1 MYEDL
6 LDRIDASQ
14 MILIGLGEEV
24 DASRSIQKSLY
35 YRQIENRTEKKQM
48 MPYVMSNRLL
58 DVQNDWK
65 SFYQDLFSIV
75 KEKNYFVVSTCM
87 DGYAKEFFDDGSRVV
102 MPCGQY
108 QKLQCPEGC
117 HSEFFDISETLKTQ
131 VYQYMKESIPEQM
144 LEFPVCPYCGR
155 SLVFNNVHAEKYLE
169 DSYLKQW
176 SVYIKWLQGTLNKE
190 LTVLELGVG
199 MSFPTVIRWP
209 FEKTVFLNQKAVMYR
224 IHSRLYQVTE
234 EIKDKAYGIQK
245 DPVIFVKELS
255 KKH

>member
-1 MYEDL
+1 MYENL

-24 DASRSIQKSLY
+24 DACRSIQKSLY
-35 YRQIENRTEKKQM
+35 YQQIEKRTEKKQM

-58 DVQNDWK
+58 DVKNDWK

-87 DGYAKEFFDDGSRVV
+87 DGYAKEFFDDGSHVV

-108 QKLQCPEGC
+108 QKLQCPAGC
-117 HSEFFDISETLKTQ
+117 DSEFFDVSETLKTQ
-131 VYQYMKESIPEQM
+131 VYQYMTESIPEQM
-144 LEFPVCPYCGR
+144 LEFPVCPHCGR
-155 SLVFNNVHAEKYLE
+155 SLVFNNVHAEQYLE

-176 SVYIKWLQGTLNKE
+176 SVYTKWLQGTLNKE
-190 LTVLELGVG
+190 LTILELGVG

-209 FEKTVFLNQKAVMYR
+209 FEKTVFLNKKAMMYR